1 MRQVV
6 WIYIASTIAYFLL
19 GNGSMY
25 WAAFNMVTILGFIVV
40 LLNVRFRRNI
50 WTEFATNM
58 TLGRII
64 YTIACTVSPNEWIYN
79 INKIFAI
86 TFLIWA
92 VITRLKE
99 KKTCNGGLK

>member
-50 WTEFATNM
+50 WTEFSTNM

-92 VITRLKE
+92 IITRLKE
-99 KKTCNGGLK
+99 KRTCNGGLK

>member
-1 MRQVV
+1 MKQVI
-6 WIYIASTIAYFLL
+6 WIYIATTIAYFLL

-40 LLNVRFRRNI
+40 LLNVKFKRSI

-64 YTIACTVSPNEWIYN
+64 YTISCTVSPYDWIYT
-79 INKIFAI
+79 INKVFAI
-86 TFLIWA
+86 GFLVWA
-92 VITRLKE
+92 IITRIKE
-99 KKTCNGGLK
+99 IRLNGGQK